1 LLELFA
7 VVNPAK
13 REIVKD
19 ARAALGLPAEGD
31 LGFKQKRELSC
42 AIRTAVSVS
51 TRIRNVT
58 QQIGPGRVL
67 EHQCLR
73 PTHTEMQFA
82 MALRS
87 LSTAKPVKMVVK
99 WKGSRQTLTRTL
111 FVNVATS
118 FLTTHV
124 AIDSNLSGGAQGQG
138 GDIASR
144 AMVDGLCAMAHI
156 TPVTAQNICVAV
168 FETGHTWK
176 VWSEMNSV
184 VGLAV
189 DEKLPS
195 LPVFDD
201 RHSLDQATFDAI
213 ETRLLEHFN
222 VSLRSS

>member
-1 LLELFA
+1 
-7 VVNPAK
+7 
-13 REIVKD
+13 
-19 ARAALGLPAEGD
+19 
-31 LGFKQKRELSC
+31 
-42 AIRTAVSVS
+42 
-51 TRIRNVT
+51 
-58 QQIGPGRVL
+58 
-67 EHQCLR
+67 
-73 PTHTEMQFA
+73 
-82 MALRS
+82 
-87 LSTAKPVKMVVK
+87 MVVK
-99 WKGSRQTLTRTL
+99 RKGSRQTLTGTL

-124 AIDSNLSGGAQGQG
+124 AIDSNLSGGTQGQG

-156 TPVTAQNICVAV
+156 TPVTAQNIFVAV
-168 FETGHTWK
+168 FETGHSWK
-176 VWSEMNSV
+176 VWSEMNSE

-222 VSLRSS
+222 VSVARFAPGGAKRAKRTWVSSIKLKYRNTRRLLFAQAMAQHIAQLEETTHATRAKHYLFWMLVGPIRPQVR

>member
-1 LLELFA
+1 
-7 VVNPAK
+7 
-13 REIVKD
+13 
-19 ARAALGLPAEGD
+19 
-31 LGFKQKRELSC
+31 
-42 AIRTAVSVS
+42 
-51 TRIRNVT
+51 
-58 QQIGPGRVL
+58 
-67 EHQCLR
+67 
-73 PTHTEMQFA
+73 MQFA

-87 LSTAKPVKMVVK
+87 LSTAKPVKMGVK
-99 WKGSRQTLTRTL
+99 WQGSRQTLTGTL

-138 GDIASR
+138 DIASR

-156 TPVTAQNICVAV
+156 TPVTAQNICDAV
-168 FETGHTWK
+168 YETGHTGT

-213 ETRLLEHFN
+213 ETRLRQHFN
-222 VSLRSS
+222 VSVARFAPGGAKRAKRAWASSIKLKYRNARRLLFAQAMTQYIAQLEKTTHAIRAKHYLFWMLVGPIRRG